1 MERLVSNTKV
11 LVTGGAG
18 FIGSNLAETLLEQG
32 NEVVCLDNFATGSR
46 KNIEVLLDRKN
57 FLLIEGDIRNEDDC
71 RRACSDV
78 EFVFHQAALGSVPR
92 SVKDPVTTNAV
103 NISGFLNMLV
113 AARDAGVKRFIYASS
128 SSVYGDHQG
137 LPKVEAET
145 GNPLSPYAITKKVNE
160 LYADVFAKLYKVDII
175 GLRYFNVFGKR
186 QDPNGEYAAVIPR
199 FVKALIRHKR
209 PEIYGNGEQSR
220 DFTYIEN
227 VIHANQAAALAEG
240 DGVLNNVYNIAF
252 GARITLNELFNLL
265 RENLS
270 GFDPEIA
277 SVEPLYVAERPGD
290 IPHSLAAVD
299 KARELLGYRPEF
311 DVKEG
316 LKRAIDWYWNNLG
329 KD

>member
-1 MERLVSNTKV
+1 MDRIVCNTKV

-18 FIGSNLAETLLEQG
+18 FIGSNLSEALLEQG
-32 NEVVCLDNFATGSR
+32 NQVVCLDNFATGSR
-46 KNIEVLLDRKN
+46 KNIETLLERKN
-57 FLLIEGDIRNEDDC
+57 FILIEGDIRNADDC
-71 RRACSDV
+71 HNACRGV
-78 EFVFHQAALGSVPR
+78 EYVFHQAALGSVPR

-113 AARDAGVKRFIYASS
+113 AARDAGVKRFVYASS
-128 SSVYGDHQG
+128 SSVYGDHKG

-145 GNPLSPYAITKKVNE
+145 GKPLSPYAITKMVNE
-160 LYADVFAKLYKVDII
+160 LYASVFAQLYKVDVI

-199 FVKALIRHKR
+199 FVKALIRHQQ

-227 VIHANQAAALAEG
+227 VVHANQAAALAEG

-252 GARITLNELFNLL
+252 GDRITLNELFLLL

-270 GFDPEIA
+270 GFDPDIA

-290 IPHSLAAVD
+290 IPHSLASVD
-299 KARELLGYRPEF
+299 KARELLDYQPKF
-311 DVKEG
+311 DVKKG
-316 LKRAIDWYWNNLG
+316 LKNAIDWYWHNLG